1 MSSKIYVGNLPYSVT
16 NASLESNFAEFGGVA
31 SAKVMMDRDTGRS
44 KGFGFVEM
52 ASAEEAQAAISALN
66 GVSVDGRAIVV
77 KLARPR
83 EGNRGAG
90 GYSANGYG
98 GNKRSDVGYGSGGFG
113 GGRY

>member
-16 NASLESNFAEFGGVA
+16 DASLNSNFAEFGGVS

-52 ASAEEAQAAISALN
+52 ANADVAQAAIKALH
-66 GVSVDGRAIVV
+66 GMSVDGRSIVV
-77 KLARPR
+77 NLACPR
-83 EGNRGAG
+83 EERGDTG
-90 GYSANGYG
+90 GYTAS
-98 GNKRSDVGYGSGGFG
+98 KRADVGYGTGGHG